1 MLATIIS
8 QITRIDTAYLLRK
21 KALDCASIAKRMS
34 WASKR
39 TTTRVEDAAYC
50 LLGIFGLSMP
60 LLYGEGEM
68 AFIRMQEEIMKHS
81 DDQSLIAWGELG
93 SATSASNEPR
103 GQTRTQF
110 QIRGLFA
117 RFPSDFSDCG
127 DIMCDEVAAVSE
139 PYALTN
145 MGVRLS
151 LPLFN
156 DDSFPSTPQAI
167 LAYRP
172 ERSLLHI
179 IALPLKE
186 LGGG

>member
-1 MLATIIS
+1 
-8 QITRIDTAYLLRK
+8 
-21 KALDCASIAKRMS
+21 
-34 WASKR
+34 
-39 TTTRVEDAAYC
+39 
-50 LLGIFGLSMP
+50 
-60 LLYGEGEM
+60 
-68 AFIRMQEEIMKHS
+68 
-81 DDQSLIAWGELG
+81 
-93 SATSASNEPR
+93 
-103 GQTRTQF
+103 
-110 QIRGLFA
+110 
-117 RFPSDFSDCG
+117 
-127 DIMCDEVAAVSE
+127 MCDEVAAVSE

-167 LAYRP
+167 LACRP

>member
-1 MLATIIS
+1 MKDHPIFHEDCDAKSRWFTRGWTLQELLASADLYFFSNEWGQLGTIDMLATIIS

-50 LLGIFGLSMP
+50 LLGIFKLSMP

-110 QIRGLFA
+110 QI
-117 RFPSDFSDCG
+117 
-127 DIMCDEVAAVSE
+127 
-139 PYALTN
+139 
-145 MGVRLS
+145 
-151 LPLFN
+151 
-156 DDSFPSTPQAI
+156 
-167 LAYRP
+167 
-172 ERSLLHI
+172 
-179 IALPLKE
+179 
-186 LGGG
+186 